1 MIIYTILL
9 NTICQHNVYCVD
21 HQSKIEP
28 YIEECMEKVKKS
40 NKYVNN
46 RYTIKWLAVDF
57 AVIYEANEKGE
68 PFIDGNALK
77 KFGEI
82 KRHSVH

>member
-9 NTICQHNVYCVD
+9 DTICQHNVYCVD

-28 YIEECMEKVKKS
+28 YIEECLEKVKKS

-46 RYTIKWLAVDF
+46 RYEIKWFAVDF
-57 AVIYEANEKGE
+57 AVIYEVDENGE
-68 PFIDGNALK
+68 TIYDGKTLK